1 MNYPAYIAHMEALTG
16 RRLPALYHRLAADGM
31 LDWGTGAPDWYKTTY
46 PRLLIHPPLL
56 FIGNDFEIPAADQLP
71 PEIDDDLCFT
81 LKPAYRHRFIA
92 FGQSGAGDAYAFAY
106 LDDAAAEPCITCIY
120 HDDNSRLLAADLHDF
135 IYIMLLQANRTWGS
149 EDDDDATYRA
159 KLYAQL
165 ESHRPYLKPTH
176 YDTCTPSTRA
186 TSSPSTTDAAA
197 HTLSIARPRT
207 TKKHSSSLPTPPL
220 PGAAKPL
227 TLLRPDLS

>member
-46 PRLLIHPPLL
+46 PRLLTHPPLL
-56 FIGNDFEIPAADQLP
+56 FIGNDFEIPAADKLP

-106 LDDAAAEPCITCIY
+106 LDDAAAEPCIACIY

-165 ESHRPYLKPTH
+165 ESHRPYLKPAH
-176 YDTCTPSTRA
+176 YDNLHAIYARDFIPIHYGRGGVYTVYRQ
-186 TSSPSTTDAAA
+186 TTDDEEAQ
-197 HTLSIARPRT
+197 LIATYAPFARRGETFDPFE
-207 TKKHSSSLPTPPL
+207 
-220 PGAAKPL
+220 A
-227 TLLRPDLS
+227 